1 MKQARNEH
9 KEKLLREIVKVIGE
23 HKRFAVFSHEEP
35 DGDAIGSQVALT
47 LALRG
52 LGKSVVSVRLDAVPP
67 CLGFLNRDNT
77 IKKYDPK
84 KDNGKILEAE
94 VTFTLDTCDYF
105 RLGEIDNLVKESPS
119 FKINIDHHRD
129 NAFFGDIDFVR
140 FIAGGTA
147 EMVFEVIKALGV
159 PIEGIIAEALYVG
172 LSTDTLGFKYID
184 PDGNMITVI
193 SELVKGGI
201 HIEDLQEQLY
211 YNRPDTYLADIA
223 NLLNK
228 VQYEEN
234 GAIAWFVFDR
244 SEHLSYY
251 QRELASEALHQLL
264 SIQRVRAAAMLHEEK
279 TGVEVWLRSKTDVD
293 VGKAAENV
301 GGGGHKTAS
310 GALIRGAS
318 LDEAVREV
326 LANVKAAFTS

>member
-9 KEKLLREIVKVIGE
+9 KEKLLREIVKVVGE
-23 HKRFAVFSHEEP
+23 HERFAIFSHEEP

-47 LALRG
+47 LALRE
-52 LGKSVVSVRLDAVPP
+52 LGKSVVSVRLDNVPP

-77 IKKYDPK
+77 IEKYDPE
-84 KDNGKILEAE
+84 KDNEKILEAD

-105 RLGEIDNLVKESPS
+105 RMGDIGNLVKGSPS
-119 FKINIDHHRD
+119 LKINIDHHRD

-159 PIEGIIAEALYVG
+159 TIEGIIAEAIYIG

-184 PDGNMITVI
+184 PDGNMIVVI

-201 HIEDLQEQLY
+201 RIEDLQERLY
-211 YNRPDTYLADIA
+211 YNRPDTYLTDLA
-223 NLLNK
+223 NILEK
-228 VQYEEN
+228 VHYEEN
-234 GAIAWFVFDR
+234 GAIAWFVFKKR
-244 SEHLSYY
+244 EQLTYY
-251 QRELASEALHQLL
+251 QRELTSEALHQLL
-264 SIQRVRAAAMLHEEK
+264 SMKRVRAAVMLHEER

-301 GGGGHKTAS
+301 GGGGHRTAA

-318 LDEAVREV
+318 LDEAIQEV
-326 LANVKAAFTS
+326 LANVKAAFTY